1 MALMLPDT
9 LADIPQ
15 RTPELGRIRLGEK
28 GDRGQPVKLRT
39 FRLTS
44 HSKALL
50 EAAAKLYGGTVK
62 AWDGAPDEGMWQVTT
77 AASELDVLIPG
88 AAGAVSQS
96 YELWKGGTCM
106 RRCDGATARTPEPE
120 PRPCVCAALGQ
131 QGPDRDC
138 EVVTRFRVILPR
150 VPGLGVWMLTT
161 SGWMAATTLPSTL
174 ALLAR
179 MTSGEWIP
187 AVLRAEQRSKKV
199 RDPQSGKVQTNR
211 FVVPVLDLPGAT
223 IGQLVEGAGL
233 VDSPVPLD
241 AVVPTT
247 AKERALARAAQ
258 LDTGPTT
265 SAPTSG
271 GTGASTDASP
281 VAAHPA
287 GDASAAHPAPEEAP
301 SAAGADDAEVIDGT
315 AVEVTGEV
323 VGEGVASGELREWLR
338 AHRITIPVA
347 REVCVRMFQ
356 LDSFDALTD
365 VQRGHLILE
374 LDAGRAQA

>member
-1 MALMLPDT
+1 MALMLPET

-44 HSKALL
+44 HSKLLL
-50 EAAAKLYGGTVK
+50 EAAAALYGGTVK

-88 AAGAVSQS
+88 ATGAVSQS
-96 YELWKGGTCM
+96 YEVWKGGTCT
-106 RRCDGATARTPEPE
+106 RRCDGVTEAVSAS
-120 PRPCVCAALGQ
+120 PCVCKVLGQ
-131 QGPDRDC
+131 EGPDRDC

-174 ALLAR
+174 SLLAR

-199 RDPQSGKVQTNR
+199 RDPQTGKVQTNR

-241 AVVPTT
+241 AVVPAT
-247 AKERALARAAQ
+247 AREKALARAAQ
-258 LDTGPTT
+258 ITATT
-265 SAPTSG
+265 SAAPASPSADPRPVQAAPASG
-271 GTGASTDASP
+271 GNAPAAAAPTPAPEAASTADG
-281 VAAHPA
+281 A
-287 GDASAAHPAPEEAP
+287 GDAVE
-301 SAAGADDAEVIDGT
+301 GEVIEGT
-315 AVEVTGEV
+315 ATEVT
-323 VGEGVASGELREWLR
+323 EGLNAGELRQWMRDRMVSISEARPIAKGLFGRDELDRLTDAERATLR
-338 AHRITIPVA
+338 A
-347 REVCVRMFQ
+347 E
-356 LDSFDALTD
+356 
-365 VQRGHLILE
+365 LE
-374 LDAGRAQA
+374 RKAAS

>member
-50 EAAAKLYGGTVK
+50 EAAAKLYGGTVR

-88 AAGAVSQS
+88 AAGAVSQT
-96 YELWKGGTCM
+96 YEEWKGGTCM
-106 RRCDGATARTPEPE
+106 RRCDGTTVRTPAAEEPCICKRLE
-120 PRPCVCAALGQ
+120 IP
-131 QGPDRDC
+131 GPDDAHC
-138 EVVTRFRVILPR
+138 EIVTRFRVILPR

-174 ALLAR
+174 SLLAR

-187 AVLRAEQRSKKV
+187 AVLRAEQRSKKA
-199 RDPQSGKVQTNR
+199 RQPDGKVLTHR

-233 VDSPVPLD
+233 VDSPVPLE
-241 AVVPTT
+241 AVVPST

-258 LDTGPTT
+258 IPVTT
-265 SAPTSG
+265 
-271 GTGASTDASP
+271 
-281 VAAHPA
+281 H
-287 GDASAAHPAPEEAP
+287 
-301 SAAGADDAEVIDGT
+301 AGADDKAPATATTPVPRASDPVADPATEAIPSASVAGEADIVDGQ
-315 AVEVTGEV
+315 AVEVTPV
-323 VGEGVASGELREWLR
+323 QCASMSPYDPPSRCAKAEGHTGMHKNHDRESW
-338 AHRITIPVA
+338 
-347 REVCVRMFQ
+347 
-356 LDSFDALTD
+356 S
-365 VQRGHLILE
+365 
-374 LDAGRAQA
+374 

>member
-1 MALMLPDT
+1 MALMIDTLPD
-9 LADIPQ
+9 LPQ

-50 EAAAKLYGGTVK
+50 DAAAALYGGTVRS
-62 AWDGAPDEGMWQVTT
+62 WDGAPDEGMWQLTT
-77 AASELDVLIPG
+77 GASELDVLIPG
-88 AAGAVSQS
+88 AVGAVSQT
-96 YELWKGGTCM
+96 YEEWKGGTCM
-106 RRCDGATARTPEPE
+106 RRCDGITVRTPATEEPCICKKLE
-120 PRPCVCAALGQ
+120 IP
-131 QGPDRDC
+131 GPDDAHC
-138 EVVTRFRVILPR
+138 EIVTRFRVILPR

-174 ALLAR
+174 NLLAR

-199 RDPQSGKVQTNR
+199 RDPKTGKVQTNR

-241 AVVPTT
+241 AVVPST

-258 LDTGPTT
+258 LEAGPTT
-265 SAPTSG
+265 SAPTAVPIAGEGS
-271 GTGASTDASP
+271 AAPADDAAPSAP
-281 VAAHPA
+281 SA
-287 GDASAAHPAPEEAP
+287 GDA
-301 SAAGADDAEVIDGT
+301 DVIEGE
-315 AVEVTGEV
+315 AVEVAEAPAKPVQCDGFSDEM
-323 VGEGVASGELREWLR
+323 GRCRKAMGHDGGHKNDQGVW
-338 AHRITIPVA
+338 PK
-347 REVCVRMFQ
+347 
-356 LDSFDALTD
+356 
-365 VQRGHLILE
+365 
-374 LDAGRAQA
+374 

>member
-1 MALMLPDT
+1 MTLSIPDT
-9 LADIPQ
+9 LPDIPQ

-50 EAAAKLYGGTVK
+50 DAAAALYGGTVRS
-62 AWDGAPDEGMWQVTT
+62 WDGAPDEGMWQLTT
-77 AASELDVLIPG
+77 GASELDVLIPG
-88 AAGAVSQS
+88 AAGAVSQT
-96 YELWKGGTCM
+96 YEEWKGGTCM
-106 RRCDGATARTPEPE
+106 RRCDGTTVRTPASEEPCICKRLDI
-120 PRPCVCAALGQ
+120 P
-131 QGPDRDC
+131 GPDDAHC
-138 EVVTRFRVILPR
+138 EIVTRFRVILPR

-174 ALLAR
+174 TLLAR

-199 RDPQSGKVQTNR
+199 RDPKTGKVQTNR

-241 AVVPTT
+241 AVVPST

-258 LDTGPTT
+258 LEATT
-265 SAPTSG
+265 SAP
-271 GTGASTDASP
+271 
-281 VAAHPA
+281 VAVPI
-287 GDASAAHPAPEEAP
+287 AAEGAPEPAAAATDGP
-301 SAAGADDAEVIDGT
+301 LAAGSEDIVEGE
-315 AVEVTGEV
+315 AVEVTTQPVQCPSTSDPAMGDVEQCR
-323 VGEGVASGELREWLR
+323 REQGHKGT
-338 AHRITIPVA
+338 HRTPNQSWPA
-347 REVCVRMFQ
+347 
-356 LDSFDALTD
+356 
-365 VQRGHLILE
+365 
-374 LDAGRAQA
+374 

>member
-1 MALMLPDT
+1 MAVMLRDT

-28 GDRGQPVKLRT
+28 DDRNLPVKLRT

-50 EAAAKLYGGTVK
+50 DAAAKLYGGTVK

-96 YELWKGGTCM
+96 YEVWKGGTCT
-106 RRCDGATARTPEPE
+106 RRCDGVTDAVSAS
-120 PRPCVCAALGQ
+120 PCVCKVLGQ
-131 QGPDRDC
+131 EGPDRGC

-174 ALLAR
+174 SLLAR

-199 RDPQSGKVQTNR
+199 RDPQTGKVTTNR

-241 AVVPTT
+241 AVVPAT
-247 AKERALARAAQ
+247 AKERAVARAAQ
-258 LDTGPTT
+258 LPATT
-265 SAPTSG
+265 STTAAVDAVPVVVQAVSPAAAPT
-271 GTGASTDASP
+271 
-281 VAAHPA
+281 
-287 GDASAAHPAPEEAP
+287 PAPEVAVM
-301 SAAGADDAEVIDGT
+301 AEGSGDSGVIEGT
-315 AVEVTGEV
+315 AVEVSSRCAAFHADLGRCQREEGHPEPGRSKV
-323 VGEGVASGELREWLR
+323 FHVGDGGQTWK
-338 AHRITIPVA
+338 
-347 REVCVRMFQ
+347 F
-356 LDSFDALTD
+356 
-365 VQRGHLILE
+365 
-374 LDAGRAQA
+374 

>member
-88 AAGAVSQS
+88 AVGAVSQT
-96 YELWKGGTCM
+96 YEEWKGGTCM
-106 RRCDGATARTPEPE
+106 RRCDGTTVRTPATEEPCICKKLDI
-120 PRPCVCAALGQ
+120 P
-131 QGPDRDC
+131 GPDDAHC
-138 EVVTRFRVILPR
+138 EIVTRFRVILPR

-174 ALLAR
+174 NLLAR

-199 RDPQSGKVQTNR
+199 RDPKTGKVQTNR

-241 AVVPTT
+241 AVVPST

-258 LDTGPTT
+258 LEAGPTT
-265 SAPTSG
+265 SAPASG
-271 GTGASTDASP
+271 GTGATQGVPAAQPVSTAP
-281 VAAHPA
+281 AAE
-287 GDASAAHPAPEEAP
+287 SAPAPDP
-301 SAAGADDAEVIDGT
+301 SGSGADDADVIDGE

-323 VGEGVASGELREWLR
+323 VGEGVTSGELREWLR
-338 AHRITIPVA
+338 EHRITIPAA
-347 REVCVRMFQ
+347 REVCMRLFR

-374 LDAGRAQA
+374 LDAGRAAS

>member
-1 MALMLPDT
+1 MAVMLPET

-50 EAAAKLYGGTVK
+50 DKAAELYGGTVK

-96 YELWKGGTCM
+96 YEVWKGGTCT
-106 RRCDGATARTPEPE
+106 RRCDGVTEAISAA
-120 PRPCVCAALGQ
+120 PCVCRVLGQ
-131 QGPDRDC
+131 EGPDRDC

-174 ALLAR
+174 SLLAR

-199 RDPQSGKVQTNR
+199 RDPNTGKVTTNR

-233 VDSPVPLD
+233 VDSPVPLE
-241 AVVPTT
+241 AVVPAT
-247 AKERALARAAQ
+247 ARERALARAAE
-258 LDTGPTT
+258 LTTTT
-265 SAPTSG
+265 SAPPSVPAADGAPAAEPAAVATSSG
-271 GTGASTDASP
+271 DA
-281 VAAHPA
+281 A
-287 GDASAAHPAPEEAP
+287 GDA
-301 SAAGADDAEVIDGT
+301 DIVDGT
-315 AVEVTGEV
+315 AVEVTQPVQCDGFSDEL
-323 VGEGVASGELREWLR
+323 GRCRKEAGHEG
-338 AHRITIPVA
+338 AHKNKDGAWP
-347 REVCVRMFQ
+347 Q
-356 LDSFDALTD
+356 
-365 VQRGHLILE
+365 
-374 LDAGRAQA
+374 

>member
-44 HSKALL
+44 HSKLLL
-50 EAAAKLYGGTVK
+50 EAAAALYGGTVK

-88 AAGAVSQS
+88 ASGAVSQS
-96 YELWKGGTCM
+96 YEVWKGGTCT
-106 RRCDGATARTPEPE
+106 RRCDGVTESVSAS
-120 PRPCVCAALGQ
+120 PCVCRVLGQ
-131 QGPDRDC
+131 EGPDRDC

-174 ALLAR
+174 SLLAR

-199 RDPQSGKVQTNR
+199 RDPQTGKVQTNR

-233 VDSPVPLD
+233 VDSPVPLE
-241 AVVPTT
+241 AVVPAT
-247 AKERALARAAQ
+247 AKERAVARAAQ
-258 LDTGPTT
+258 LAATT
-265 SAPTSG
+265 SAAPVALSADPRPVQAAPATG
-271 GTGASTDASP
+271 GPAP
-281 VAAHPA
+281 VAAAVPSPTPEVDHPTDGV
-287 GDASAAHPAPEEAP
+287 GDAV
-301 SAAGADDAEVIDGT
+301 AGGGEVIDGT
-315 AVEVTGEV
+315 ATEVADDLSAGD
-323 VGEGVASGELREWLR
+323 LRQWLR
-338 AHRITIPVA
+338 DNLIGITEA
-347 REVCVRMFQ
+347 REVGMRLFGKDS
-356 LDSFDALTD
+356 LDRLTGAERAGLRD
-365 VQRGHLILE
+365 E
-374 LDAGRAQA
+374 LAKKAGS

>member
-1 MALMLPDT
+1 MALMIDTLPD
-9 LADIPQ
+9 LPQ

-50 EAAAKLYGGTVK
+50 DAAAALYGGTVRS
-62 AWDGAPDEGMWQVTT
+62 WDGAPDEGMWQLTT
-77 AASELDVLIPG
+77 GASELDVLIPG
-88 AAGAVSQS
+88 AVGAVSQT
-96 YELWKGGTCM
+96 YEEWKGGTCM
-106 RRCDGATARTPEPE
+106 RRCDGTTVRTPATEEPCICKKLDI
-120 PRPCVCAALGQ
+120 P
-131 QGPDRDC
+131 GPDDAHC
-138 EVVTRFRVILPR
+138 EIVTRFRVILPR

-174 ALLAR
+174 NLLAR

-199 RDPQSGKVQTNR
+199 RDPKTGKVQTNR

-241 AVVPTT
+241 AVVPST

-258 LDTGPTT
+258 LEAGPTT
-265 SAPTSG
+265 SAPTAVPIAGEGS
-271 GTGASTDASP
+271 AEPADDAAPSAP
-281 VAAHPA
+281 SA
-287 GDASAAHPAPEEAP
+287 GDA
-301 SAAGADDAEVIDGT
+301 DVIDGE
-315 AVEVTGEV
+315 AVEVTEAPAKPVQCDGFSDEM
-323 VGEGVASGELREWLR
+323 GRCRKAMGHDGGHKNDQGVWPR
-338 AHRITIPVA
+338 
-347 REVCVRMFQ
+347 
-356 LDSFDALTD
+356 
-365 VQRGHLILE
+365 
-374 LDAGRAQA
+374 